1 MSSTIDLDEVEC
13 DEAINWGRP
22 KPLEIVEPP
31 TPEQPAYLDE
41 APPRRLIGAQTLRY
55 EAPTEG

>member
-41 APPRRLIGAQTLRY
+41 APRRRLIGAQTLR
-55 EAPTEG
+55 